1 MVKWNCVFWTCMTV
15 LSLWI
20 ILAYFHESYQID
32 FWTKIPT
39 CGDKKSGHPFYFGTT
54 DVECMRS
61 IRRRKKRALVSYPLP
76 ERKYWSLVH
85 RWVYYDGWYFELF
98 YRPHTRRP
106 AKSKFCRSSR
116 EVVPAGYSTLDI
128 DCLRRCAVYYN
139 KRFIARYKTFTHNC
153 HHYANKIAEVLC
165 TYSMCPDWCQELFLE
180 PGDSRLVTKFVLRTT
195 PSPNFTRDSA
205 LIDLY

>member
-1 MVKWNCVFWTCMTV
+1 MFNRKCIFLTSVTV
-15 LSLWI
+15 LILWV

-39 CGDKKSGHPFYFGTT
+39 CGNKKRGRPFYFGTT

-61 IRRRKKRALVSYPLP
+61 IRRRQKRALVSYPLP
-76 ERKYWSLVH
+76 ERKYWSLNH
-85 RWVYYDGWYFELF
+85 RWVYYEGWYFELF

-116 EVVPAGYSTLDI
+116 EAIPAGYSMLDI
-128 DCLRRCAVYYN
+128 DCIRKCAVYYN
-139 KRFIARYKTFTHNC
+139 KRFIARYNTFTHNC

-165 TYSMCPDWCQELFLE
+165 TYSMCPDWCEELYLE
-180 PGDSRLVTKFVLRTT
+180 KGDPRMVIKFVRHTTT
-195 PSPNFTRDSA
+195 PLPNSTTKVTPRH
-205 LIDLY
+205 